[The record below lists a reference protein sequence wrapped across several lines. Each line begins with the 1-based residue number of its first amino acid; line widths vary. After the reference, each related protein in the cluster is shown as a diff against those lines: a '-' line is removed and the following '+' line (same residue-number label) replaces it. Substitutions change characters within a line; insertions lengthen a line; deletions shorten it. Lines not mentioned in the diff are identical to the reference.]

1 MSAASRSDAPSPT
14 RDLGLDAARG
24 IAIVAMVVAHAVP
37 WFVAPQPLRAI
48 IGQVNDLAS
57 PLFALVMG
65 VSAGLVARRVVAA
78 RAPRWPTV
86 AQFAVRA
93 VLLVVIGE
101 LLGKINI
108 WIAVVLQPLGLT
120 ALIGAFVMF
129 LRVRYVAVLAVVL
142 WLLQLLNTY
151 PGNEPNDA
159 SWRHPAHWLHV
170 YVLSDSHYRVT
181 GLLPVFLLGLILG
194 RVGHCRPRVL
204 RATLALG
211 VAAAAAWVIGRA
223 LGWSTYPGRFVDNT
237 HDLALSAIVFALVGM
252 ATAAAPRAGT
262 VIRALIRTLLRPVA
276 TIGTVALSLYA
287 LQFVLIKLLVQ
298 HPVGWLPYGWKP
310 AVVFIVTC
318 LLIAWLWARLI
329 GTGPVEWV
337 VNLLSGRRLVRR
349 LGQRA
354 AG

>member
-1 MSAASRSDAPSPT
+1 MSTVSRTARQP

-24 IAIVAMVVAHAVP
+24 IAIIAMVIAHAVP
-37 WFVAPQPLRAI
+37 WFQAPQPLKAL

-65 VSAGLVARRVVAA
+65 VSAGLVARRVLTEHAA
-78 RAPRWPTV
+78 RWPT
-86 AQFAVRA
+86 ATQFAVRA

-101 LLGKINI
+101 LLGKINL

-120 ALIGAFVMF
+120 ALLGALVMF
-129 LRVRYVAVLAVVL
+129 LRVRYLAVLAVAC

-159 SWRHPAHWLHV
+159 NWRQPAHWLHV

-194 RVGHCRPRVL
+194 RVGHARPRVL

-211 VAAAAAWVIGRA
+211 VLAAAAWAFGRA
-223 LGWSTYPGRFVDNT
+223 MGWSTYPGRFIDNT
-237 HDLALSAIVFALVGM
+237 HDLALSGIVFALVGM
-252 ATAAAPRAGT
+252 AAATAPRAGT
-262 VIRALIRTLLRPVA
+262 VIRALLRPVA

-287 LQFVLIKLLVQ
+287 LQFVLIRLLVQ
-298 HPVGWLPYGWKP
+298 HGPDWLPFGWKP
-310 AVVFIVTC
+310 AVVFIVAC
-318 LLIAWLWARLI
+318 LLISWLWARLI
-329 GTGPVEWV
+329 GTGPIEWV
-337 VNLLSGRRLVRR
+337 VNVLSGRRRVRR
-349 LGQRA
+349 AGQRA
-354 AG
+354 VA